1 MSTSVAIVSRAYGAL
16 KGTLALVGLLALGLL
31 YAVPLERDAV
41 LKHLPSLAAFTL
53 PPTFAEPATTAA
65 GQIQAGYERGYER
78 EQRLLTEFIARRYRV
93 AEEAVSRFVATAY
106 QAGAKHSV
114 DPLLILAV
122 MAIESRYNPVAQSH
136 MGAMGLMQIIPKFH
150 MEKLSDHGGEQALLD
165 PEVNIVV
172 GAQILREYSRR
183 FGDLQAALQYYAGAY
198 DEPTAQ
204 YAGKVLAEL
213 SRLEVLRQRAR
224 RQQA

>member
-1 MSTSVAIVSRAYGAL
+1 MSTSIAIVARAYGAL
-16 KGTLALVGLLALGLL
+16 KGTLAFVGLLALGLL
-31 YAVPLERDAV
+31 YTVPLERDTV
-41 LKHLPSLAAFTL
+41 LKHVPSLAALALPQTFTD
-53 PPTFAEPATTAA
+53 PATTAA
-65 GQIQAGYERGYER
+65 GPIQARGNER
-78 EQRLLTEFIARRYRV
+78 EQRLVTEFIARRYRV
-93 AEEAVSRFVATAY
+93 AEEAVARFVAAAY
-106 QAGAKHSV
+106 QAGARHSV

-136 MGAMGLMQIIPKFH
+136 MGAKGLMQIIPKFH
-150 MEKLSDHGGEQALLD
+150 MEKLSTHGGEQALLD

-213 SRLEVLRQRAR
+213 SRLEALRQRAR
-224 RQQA
+224 RQEA